1 MKTIKHRDDDIII
14 ETRFLDN
21 TKMDELAVFFTRV
34 LDNDF
39 ELRTVVHSIVKVD
52 NDYDSVFWTSIDMWQ
67 FVNNMFLFDKQHMT
81 VVNMHNGLTK
91 EVASEVRLFIYDVMI
106 HYNYFDEEID
116 YPCYYEIYFRDYMAN
131 YLTQHGFRQ
140 DASIRPMFDYSKFN
154 TLVRNK
160 LLRDIYRDN
169 IPSYTRT
176 YSIASL
182 VANWKD
188 LYTRDGVKK
197 SV

>member
-39 ELRTVVHSIVKVD
+39 ELRTVVHSMAKVD
-52 NDYDSVFWTSIDMWQ
+52 NDYDSIFWTSIDMWQ
-67 FVNNMFLFDKQHMT
+67 FVNNMFLFDKQHMA

-91 EVASEVRLFIYDVMI
+91 EVASEVRLFIYDVMT

-116 YPCYYEIYFRDYMAN
+116 YPCYYETYFRDYMAN
-131 YLTQHGFRQ
+131 YLIQHGFRQ
-140 DASIRPMFDYSKFN
+140 DASIRPRFDYSKFN

-160 LLRDIYRDN
+160 LLRDIYRDD
-169 IPSYTRT
+169 IPSYART